1 MADSLEVR
9 ALEEMARRLPRG
21 LGLEVLESAASSLL
35 PARTIALAL
44 TLAEE
49 APETTFDRWCA
60 RLELADGGA
69 DGAPA
74 KEIAE
79 LARRLEDRGALARLA
94 TLARAELARSE
105 SVAAALWLYT
115 AELQRGDASAARHA
129 LERAASRLDASSPPS
144 MRRQVAIE
152 QLRDAPLRDAPLR
165 QADAPVPDWLVSA
178 AREPR
183 ERFLVCRALLQQS
196 RGGGRYVRVAAL
208 DALLEL
214 ARALPPEEAT
224 HRDLLRAC
232 LRLGLAHVDALGAS
246 ITELELDRVRALR
259 AHVAPDLSLPP
270 PIDEEAPRPKAELE
284 LRAREALRG
293 LVRGEVPPVDHPEH
307 PAALALTALAHL
319 IGGRDDA
326 ALSSIEKLSVLPG
339 LPYASWAVVLHASL
353 RPRTR
358 RASATLAARAAA
370 ELPRPPFA
378 LTPLAA
384 QVDPRAQRVLFL
396 AARDASESGA
406 AAALRG
412 HVEAEA
418 LALRDQG
425 QRPAAIALL
434 EALERVLGPLGDRE
448 VEARATLLRARP
460 LATGR
465 RIP

>member
-74 KEIAE
+74 EEIAE

-152 QLRDAPLRDAPLR
+152 QLRDAPLRDA
-165 QADAPVPDWLVSA
+165 DAPVPDWLVSA

-183 ERFLVCRALLQQS
+183 ERFLVCRALLHQS

-232 LRLGLAHVDALGAS
+232 LRLGLAHVDALAAS

-396 AARDASESGA
+396 AARDASETGA

-434 EALERVLGPLGDRE
+434 EALERVLGPLGHRE

>member
-35 PARTIALAL
+35 PARTIGLAL

-74 KEIAE
+74 EEIAE

-152 QLRDAPLRDAPLR
+152 QLRDAPLRDA
-165 QADAPVPDWLVSA
+165 DAPVPDWLVSA

-183 ERFLVCRALLQQS
+183 ERFLVCRALLHQS

-232 LRLGLAHVDALGAS
+232 LRLGLAHVDALAAS

-270 PIDEEAPRPKAELE
+270 PLDEEAPRSPTELE

-293 LVRGEVPPVDHPEH
+293 LVRGEVPPADHPEH
-307 PAALALTALAHL
+307 AAALALTALAHL

-396 AARDASESGA
+396 AARDASETGA

-434 EALERVLGPLGDRE
+434 EALERVLGPLGHRE